1 MSFNSN
7 PSRVEYV
14 VTTKN
19 KTFTFNFAIFNAE
32 DVMVYKVPVGV
43 TPDDNQ
49 HLLTLTDYKVTM
61 NNTAGGF
68 IELYNEPTVGDNII
82 IQRKLKIDRAT
93 DYVNNGGIYSDVLN
107 GDQDYQ
113 TYLIGDLQNNQEKFF
128 KIPTSLIGFNTQ
140 IPVPKPNGILQ
151 ISTDG
156 TSMEFNT
163 DIGEHVRNVSNN
175 IDSVNNISNS
185 LPTLNTI
192 EDNLTIIQSIST
204 NMNDVK
210 YVSNNMDSVNN
221 ISNSLPTLITIEDN
235 LSNINK
241 VSTNMDDVKLAAS
254 YVDKLQTYDGYRA
267 DKILA
272 GQNIANMIYTHG
284 DLTKI
289 RYINDNDTNYEV
301 LSYTTGNLSTIDH
314 YIGTVLQGTTTL
326 SYTDG
331 NLVSAIFVGV

>member
-113 TYLIGDLQNNQEKFF
+113 TYLIGDLQNNQEKFL
-128 KIPTSLIGFNTQ
+128 KIPTTLIGFNTQ

-204 NMNDVK
+204 NMN
-210 YVSNNMDSVNN
+210 
-221 ISNSLPTLITIEDN
+221 
-235 LSNINK
+235 
-241 VSTNMDDVKLAAS
+241 DVKLAAS